1 MTTSLKFILG
11 DRGLLNSR
19 VRKTRED
26 HNPIPIKGKINKP
39 KGFVYNR
46 SYGFS
51 VRTNRDKYQTPGE
64 LYMGDD
70 LEMVAEEVEG
80 PTLVKRK

>member
-1 MTTSLKFILG
+1 MTTFLKFLMG
-11 DRGLLNSR
+11 DEQLLKSR
-19 VRKTRED
+19 ERKTIED
-26 HNPIPIKGKINKP
+26 HNPIPIRGKFNKT

-46 SYGFS
+46 SHGFS

-70 LEMVAEEVEG
+70 LERVTEKVEG